1 MARLDHASLKAR
13 QREIRDI
20 FPEGLG
26 LRVHRALSW
35 LNRAERE
42 AEDDDAR
49 FIFLWIAFNAAY
61 ANEIHDRRLFS
72 EKTMLGHFLSRLV
85 DSDGERSLYRI
96 LWEQFPGAIRLLIDN
111 PYVFGP
117 FWDFQRGE
125 IDEADYQA
133 RFAASRNAAMAAI
146 GRMETARVLTVVFD
160 RLYTLRNQ
168 LVHGG
173 ATWNGSINRSQVRDG
188 SRIMAHLVPTII
200 HLMMNNP
207 NALWGDAAYPVVPS
221 A

>member
-1 MARLDHASLKAR
+1 MDHAILKAR
-13 QREIRDI
+13 QREIRDS

-35 LNRAERE
+35 LDRAERE
-42 AEDDDAR
+42 ADDDDAR

-61 ANEIHDRRLFS
+61 ANEIHDRHLFS
-72 EKTMLGHFLSRLV
+72 EKALLGHFLARLV
-85 DSDGERSLYRI
+85 DSDTERLLYRI
-96 LWEQFPGAIRLLIDN
+96 VWDQFPGAIRLLIDN

-125 IDEADYQA
+125 IGEADYRN
-133 RFAASRNAAMAAI
+133 RFTASRNAAMAAI
-146 GRMETARVLTVVFD
+146 GRMNTTRVLTVVFD

-173 ATWNGSINRSQVRDG
+173 ATWNGSVNRSQVRDG
-188 SRIMAHLVPTII
+188 SRIMGHLVPTII
-200 HLMMNNP
+200 LLMMNNP
-207 NALWGDAAYPVVPS
+207 NALWGDAAYPVVRP